1 VKKDLEKKMHIL
13 KVKSDGT
20 DTRQMEVEAF
30 RAVSSSDVSSADGR
44 EQRRR
49 RRRRRRRKRKKED
62 FSVLSGM
69 KRLNI
74 LLC

>member
-1 VKKDLEKKMHIL
+1 MHIL

-49 RRRRRRRKRKKED
+49 RRRKRKKED

>member
-1 VKKDLEKKMHIL
+1 VKKDLEKKMHTL

-49 RRRRRRRKRKKED
+49 RRRKRKKED